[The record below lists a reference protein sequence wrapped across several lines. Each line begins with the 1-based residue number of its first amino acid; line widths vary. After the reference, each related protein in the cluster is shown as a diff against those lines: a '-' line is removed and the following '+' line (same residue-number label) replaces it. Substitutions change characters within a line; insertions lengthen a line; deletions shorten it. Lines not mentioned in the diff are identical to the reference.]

1 MTETTPKRGKPWA
14 LLAVLGGIGLGTA
27 GMCGVGGWL
36 VVHYTLAT
44 VEASSEAVE
53 AADGPLE
60 VRSEAYRVVMRRTAE
75 ETHVELF
82 DGALARNGFDDSI
95 LRRLEHVDCDAQL
108 RVHTVGADAE
118 VLRWLDFVTNA
129 EPDGERTLVHIAG
142 LDTEALERRYI
153 SGNGNPFNVVGFVH
167 GDVLFALELNSDD
180 EDCSARAVASIELLG
195 GEMTLPAPVPVDIG
209 GPTFRI
215 VDNRFESFV
224 SGLVIDAPSPFVFAS
239 TTASNLWFEEDEAVL
254 LHPNGSEIHI
264 SSFGVSEDELA
275 CELHESDE
283 RSVTMTFEGSP
294 LVFRSTNTA
303 PSRSLDASYCVGRT
317 LVTITAVGPNQ
328 SRAEQAL
335 RVLEDRVHLQ
345 APSGDDVRGQQRVG
359 QDSWAFR
366 DDLYQHFPSG
376 MSWRRPPHA
385 EVRTLGI
392 VQRRD
397 GYPEAHVQF
406 EFQRRDLDVTGA
418 AWAHATESPAAEY
431 HEAFVVASL
440 TQLGAT
446 EDFERDDQPIEFPN
460 CRGTR
465 SNLTRGRQRH
475 VVATCV
481 RNGWGVA
488 FEARMRT
495 DQDGA
500 VPFAD
505 AALGAL
511 SIAEASSNMP
521 TFQVDGATVHN
532 IDDTFA
538 LAQVH
543 SGRLML
549 NVAGCSA
556 WASNVALFN
565 AVAASDGS
573 GAFAHGVGRVDRAR
587 VFASTTPVTRA
598 EVSGFRAEERHFAA
612 LGRELRV
619 YTVLVDA
626 TAYVITVHGPASTPE
641 SAWSELLA
649 TVHIDP

>member
-1 MTETTPKRGKPWA
+1 VTATAPKRGKPWA
-14 LLAVLGGIGLGTA
+14 LLAVLGGIGLGTV
-27 GMCGVGGWL
+27 GMCGLGSWL
-36 VVHYTLAT
+36 VTHSIQRTIQLT
-44 VEASSEAVE
+44 SEAAE
-53 AADGPLE
+53 AGRGPLE

-75 ETHVELF
+75 DAYVELF

-95 LRRLEHVDCDAQL
+95 LRRLEHADCDAQL
-108 RVHTVGADAE
+108 RVRTVGADAE

-129 EPDGERTLVHIAG
+129 EPDGEPTLVHIAG
-142 LDTEALERRYI
+142 LDTEALQRRYI
-153 SGNGNPFNVVGFVH
+153 SARGVSFNVVGFVH
-167 GDVLFALELNSDD
+167 GDVLFTLELNSDNA
-180 EDCSARAVASIELLG
+180 DCSARAIASIELLG
-195 GEMTLPAPVPVDIG
+195 GEMTLPTPVPVDIR

-239 TTASNLWFEEDEAVL
+239 TTATNLWFEEDEVIL
-254 LHPNGSEIHI
+254 LHPNGTEIHL
-264 SSFGVSEDELA
+264 SSVGVPEGELA
-275 CELHESDE
+275 CEPHEADE
-283 RSVTMTFEGSP
+283 RSVTVTFEGSP
-294 LVFRSTNTA
+294 RVFHSTNTA
-303 PSRSLDASYCVGRT
+303 PSRSLDAAYCVGRT

-359 QDSWAFR
+359 QDDWAFR
-366 DDLYQHFPSG
+366 NDLYRHFPSG

-418 AWAHATESPAAEY
+418 AWAHATEYPETEY

-440 TQLGAT
+440 THLGAT
-446 EDFERDDQPIEFPN
+446 EDFERDDRPIEFPN
-460 CRGTR
+460 CRGSR
-465 SNLTRGRQRH
+465 SDLTRGHQRY

-481 RNGWGVA
+481 RDGWGIA
-488 FEARMRT
+488 FETRVMRT
-495 DQDGA
+495 DLDGA
-500 VPFAD
+500 IAFAD
-505 AALGAL
+505 AALDAL
-511 SIAEASSNMP
+511 SIAEASSNLP
-521 TFQVDGATVHN
+521 TFQVDGGSVSNVGDA
-532 IDDTFA
+532 FA
-538 LAQVH
+538 FAVVQR
-543 SGRLML
+543 GRLTL
-549 NVAGCSA
+549 NVAGCSS
-556 WASNVALFN
+556 WASSVALFN

-573 GAFAHGVGRVDRAR
+573 GALAQVERSR
-587 VFASTTPVTRA
+587 VFAPTTPVTHI
-598 EVSGFRAEERHFAA
+598 ELSGFPAEERRLVIGDRA
-612 LGRELRV
+612 LRV

-626 TAYVITVHGPASTPE
+626 TAYVVSIRGPASTPE